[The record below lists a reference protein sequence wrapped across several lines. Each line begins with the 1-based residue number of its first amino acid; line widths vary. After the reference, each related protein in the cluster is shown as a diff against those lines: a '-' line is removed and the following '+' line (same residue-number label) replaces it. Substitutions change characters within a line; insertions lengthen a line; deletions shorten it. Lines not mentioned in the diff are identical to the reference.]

1 MNKKGFELS
10 ANFMVVIILSLVLF
24 GSGMVIFTKV
34 ISSGREIEAGLTERM
49 RAELDAAMD
58 DGSLI
63 VIPQTTMHVQ
73 QGNTAKFTVGF
84 WNELLTESNNPRTF
98 TLNVSAVA
106 GQDWPSNAQ
115 ISYAPSYTLKHN
127 ERAHALI
134 AINVP
139 KGDDNF
145 KPSGKQYSFNVE
157 IKEGDSLYTGKMSRI
172 YVVVS

>member
-84 WNELLTESNNPRTF
+84 WNELPTENNDPRTF
-98 TLNVSAVA
+98 TLNVEVVTN
-106 GQDWPSNAQ
+106 QDLDWPSNAQ
-115 ISYAPSYTLKHN
+115 ISYASSYTLKHN

-139 KGDDNF
+139 KGV
-145 KPSGKQYSFNVE
+145 SRGQHSFDVK
-157 IKEGDSLYTGKMSRI
+157 IWQDGQLYTGKMSRI
-172 YVVVS
+172 YIVVS

>member
-10 ANFMVVIILSLVLF
+10 ANMMVVIILSLVLF
-24 GSGMVIFTKV
+24 GSGMVIFSKV
-34 ISSGREIEAGLTERM
+34 IGGGKEIETGLTEQM
-49 RAELDAAMD
+49 REKLDAAMD

-84 WNELLTESNNPRTF
+84 WNELDEEIEF
-98 TLNVSAVA
+98 KLNVEGVE
-106 GQDWPSNAQ
+106 GPWPGQ
-115 ISYAPSYTLKHN
+115 ISYANTYPLKHN

-139 KGDDNF
+139 KGI
-145 KPSGKQYSFNVE
+145 SRGQYAFNVE
-157 IKEGDSLYTGKMSRI
+157 IENSPGQLYTNKMNRI